1 MTSSSTESVHE
12 TLEFGIGTTAP
23 DSDALSV
30 YATERLTV
38 GGVAFDCRVIG
49 SSHYVSAPAL
59 DFHEIAS
66 CRSVDMP
73 RTRTVSLVDGCSGR
87 YRYELGDVD
96 CELTIET
103 RPLEAY
109 PADRSFDL
117 HHAFDERAVTAI
129 DARDDGYETYHTYTE
144 FDRTVY
150 TRTRFEDL
158 AQP

>member
-1 MTSSSTESVHE
+1 MTSSSTESRHE

-30 YATERLTV
+30 YATERLSV
-38 GGVAFDCRVIG
+38 DGVAFDCRVIG
-49 SSHYVSAPAL
+49 SSHYITAPAI

-66 CRSVDMP
+66 CRSVAMP
-73 RTRTVSLVDGCSGR
+73 RTRTVSLVEGCSGQ
-87 YRYELGDVD
+87 YRYEVGAVD

-109 PADRSFDL
+109 PAEREFDL
-117 HHAFDERAVTAI
+117 HYAFDERAVTAV
-129 DARDDGYETYHTYTE
+129 DAREDGYETFHTYTE

-150 TRTRFEDL
+150 TRTRFDGL
-158 AQP
+158 GRQ

>member
-1 MTSSSTESVHE
+1 MTSSSTESRHE

-30 YATERLTV
+30 YATANLTV
-38 GGVAFDCRVIG
+38 DGVTFDCRVIG
-49 SSHYVSAPAL
+49 SSHYISAPAL

-66 CRSVDMP
+66 CRSVEMP
-73 RTRTVSLVDGCSGR
+73 RTRTASLVEGCSGR
-87 YRYELGDVD
+87 HRYELDAVD
-96 CELTIET
+96 CELRIET

-109 PADRSFDL
+109 PADRAFDL
-117 HHAFDERAVTAI
+117 RYAFDERAVTAI

-150 TRTRFEDL
+150 TRTRFDGL
-158 AQP
+158 G